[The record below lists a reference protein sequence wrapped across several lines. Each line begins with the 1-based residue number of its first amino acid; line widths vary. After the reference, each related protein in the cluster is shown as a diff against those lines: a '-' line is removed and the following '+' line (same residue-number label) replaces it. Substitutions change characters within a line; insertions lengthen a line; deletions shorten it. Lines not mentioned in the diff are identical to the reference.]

1 MFSSSATVYGDPK
14 YLPLDENHP
23 AGGCTNPYGKSKY
36 FIEEM
41 IRDLCKAERVRSCPE
56 ASGVGNG
63 GLFPQAPAGVTRQT
77 RRCVSPGLECRSPA
91 LLQPHRCPRVRDDR
105 RRSSGDPEQPHALRG
120 TGVAPVQPFRTPGLT
135 VLVWGRG

>member
-41 IRDLCKAERVRSCPE
+41 IRDLCKAERVRSHPE
-56 ASGVGNG
+56 VAGLGNR
-63 GLFPQAPAGVTRQT
+63 GLVPWAPAGATRQT
-77 RRCVSPGLECRSPA
+77 CQCVSPGLERHSPA

-105 RRSSGDPEQPHALRG
+105 RRSPGDPKQPHALRG
-120 TGVAPVQPFRTPGLT
+120 TGTAPLQSLRTPGLA
-135 VLVWGRG
+135 VPVWGTG